1 MFSFLRKIRKSLL
14 NSGSGRKYL
23 LYAFGEIFLVV
34 VGILIALQV
43 NNWNE
48 TRKHKIQEKALLTE
62 LRNTIIS
69 DYEILNMGI
78 EGNIKVQES
87 CSIILN
93 HFAQNLPYHDSL
105 ALHFERSN
113 LWWRIL
119 LRTNAF
125 ERLKQ
130 FGMDF
135 IANDDTKN
143 MISDLYERNLS
154 FGITLDERQSLFH
167 HTTITPILLDLFESI
182 DKTWFEPENGN
193 VPLDYEA
200 LKSNQK
206 YKTIL
211 RTNIGN
217 RGYYNDWLYGTLEA
231 MENLDYILLEEIEKI

>member
-1 MFSFLRKIRKSLL
+1 MLSFLRKIRKSLL

-48 TRKHKIQEKALLTE
+48 TRKSGIQEKALLTE

-69 DYEILNMGI
+69 DYEILNMSI
-78 EGNIKVQES
+78 DGNIKVQKS
-87 CSIILN
+87 CSIILT
-93 HFAQNLPYHDSL
+93 HFDQNFPYDDSL

-119 LRTNAF
+119 LRTNTF

-135 IANDDTKN
+135 IKNAETKN

-154 FGITLDERQSLFH
+154 FGKTLDERQSLL
-167 HTTITPILLDLFESI
+167 HTTFTPILLELFESI
-182 DKTWFEPENGN
+182 DKTWYEPANGN
-193 VPLDYEA
+193 VPLDYA
-200 LKSNQK
+200 TLKSNQK
-206 YKTIL
+206 YKAIL

-217 RGYYNDWLYGTLEA
+217 RGYYNEWLDNTLEQ
-231 MENLDYILLEEIEKI
+231 MIKLDARLLEEIEKI

>member
-1 MFSFLRKIRKSLL
+1 
-14 NSGSGRKYL
+14 
-23 LYAFGEIFLVV
+23 
-34 VGILIALQV
+34 LIALQV

-48 TRKHKIQEKALLTE
+48 TRKRAMQEKAILTE

-78 EGNIKVQES
+78 EGNIKVQQS
-87 CSIILN
+87 CSIILS
-93 HFAQNLPYHDSL
+93 HFEQNLPYHDSL
-105 ALHFERSN
+105 SLHFERSN

-119 LRTNAF
+119 LRTNTF
-125 ERLKQ
+125 DRLKQ

-135 IANDDTKN
+135 IKNDETKN

-154 FGITLDERQSLFH
+154 FGRTLDERQSLFH
-167 HTTITPILLDLFESI
+167 YTTITPILLDLFESI
-182 DKTWFEPENGN
+182 DKTWFEPKNGN

-206 YKTIL
+206 YKSIL

-217 RGYYNDWLYGTLEA
+217 RGYYNDWLQVTLEQ
-231 MENLDYILLEEIEKI
+231 MTNLDTSLLEEIEKI

>member
-1 MFSFLRKIRKSLL
+1 MLAK
-14 NSGSGRKYL
+14 GSPRKYF

-48 TRKHKIQEKALLTE
+48 NRKRTIQEKALLTE

-78 EGNIKVQES
+78 EGNIKVQKS
-87 CSIILN
+87 CTIILSHLN
-93 HFAQNLPYHDSL
+93 DNLPYHDSL
-105 ALHFERSN
+105 AFHFERSN
-113 LWWRIL
+113 VWWRIL
-119 LRTNAF
+119 LRTNTF

-135 IANDDTKN
+135 IKDAETKN

-154 FGITLDERQSLFH
+154 FGKTLDERQSLFH
-167 HTTITPILLDLFESI
+167 YTTFTPILLELFESI
-182 DKTWFEPENGN
+182 DKTWYEPVNGN
-193 VPLDYEA
+193 VPLDYDA

-206 YKTIL
+206 YKAIL

-217 RGYYNDWLYGTLEA
+217 RGYYNEWLNNTLDQ
-231 MENLDYILLEEIEKI
+231 MIHLDSLLLKEIEEI